1 MASCWFV
8 FFTVVVWD
16 VLICVSCCSTFGAC
30 MAALRVVADTD
41 WRLTGNG
48 SKLAQ
53 ARLDS
58 VVGRCSGVAVYKSDD
73 DGSSPIAGPYKK
85 SVFCISPHA
94 GSNHGPFAYEAS
106 ALPLSYRGICWPY
119 HTVIWPNHNISP
131 KLEADIFAILTTRMY
146 RYAVHKHAN
155 QDTSLHACTQT
166 NRYIVIGCET
176 SFGKRRKCLQ

>member
-119 HTVIWPNHNISP
+119 YTVIWPNHNISP
-131 KLEADIFAILTTRMY
+131 KLEADSLSLRLGCTATLYTNMQTKTLHYMH
-146 RYAVHKHAN
+146 VHK
-155 QDTSLHACTQT
+155 Q
-166 NRYIVIGCET
+166 IE
-176 SFGKRRKCLQ
+176 FGL